1 VIIYRKIV
9 FDNERT
15 VTKTVC
21 RPFNIFVLIDFGYV
35 IVLVGSESA
44 IQFTKTVELSAILD
58 CKNIVRQIHVPPETI
73 KLDSIPGVRLFGT
86 IIRRTV
92 YSIARNV
99 LTTAKSGEQMGKV
112 KANTLLGLQCL
123 ANIEVLENGIAVVVV
138 LKVGYDPIIKRSYLF
153 LVGFTTGTNFVS
165 KFFCLRI
172 PQGISAIGKIRSFRF
187 VDEII

>member
-58 CKNIVRQIHVPPETI
+58 CKNIVHQIQIPPGTVKI
-73 KLDSIPGVRLFGT
+73 DSFPSVRLFGT

-92 YSIARNV
+92 NRIARNV
-99 LTTAKSGEQMGKV
+99 LTTTK
-112 KANTLLGLQCL
+112 
-123 ANIEVLENGIAVVVV
+123 
-138 LKVGYDPIIKRSYLF
+138 
-153 LVGFTTGTNFVS
+153 
-165 KFFCLRI
+165 
-172 PQGISAIGKIRSFRF
+172 
-187 VDEII
+187 